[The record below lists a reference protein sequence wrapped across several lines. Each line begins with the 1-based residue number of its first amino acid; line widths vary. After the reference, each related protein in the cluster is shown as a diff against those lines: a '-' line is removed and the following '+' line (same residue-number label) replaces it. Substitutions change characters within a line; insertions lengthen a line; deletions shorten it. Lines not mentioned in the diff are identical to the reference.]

1 MTFGVPY
8 SFVPGT
14 KAKADE
20 VNANFID
27 VLSKIEDTNLRIDET
42 ISSADSRSAEV
53 ATKFEEV
60 ESKIDERVDLNL
72 SNISTKGLALFE
84 AKANVSDI
92 DGQWVAKLVTLAD
105 DVILSNSNSTI
116 YSLADYLPNDGNI
129 YEVIISMAGNF
140 GGLGHYN
147 INTGYNT
154 LLGICGKSAVSYCI
168 TMPISTAR
176 ELRFYPTSSCSGT
189 NKLGIRVTA
198 YRKVR

>member
-1 MTFGVPY
+1 MANIKKLVG
-8 SFVPGT
+8 
-14 KAKADE
+14 DE
-20 VNANFID
+20 SRLELGQKINGIID
-27 VLSKIEDTNLRIDET
+27 HS
-42 ISSADSRSAEV
+42 
-53 ATKFEEV
+53 
-60 ESKIDERVDLNL
+60 
-72 SNISTKGLALFE
+72 
-84 AKANVSDI
+84 ANVSLSNLDEIGEARFSDLATEISTNAVNISKKANTTDI

-105 DVILSNSNSTI
+105 DVTLSNSNSTI

-168 TMPISTAR
+168 TMPISAAR
-176 ELRFYPTSSCSGT
+176 ELRFYPTGSCSGT